1 MPLLRLART
10 PPLTITRD
18 STVMDA
24 VKLMVDHKVGA
35 VSVTEGAKLIGI
47 FTERDVMKKIV
58 FTGMDPSA
66 TKISDVMTTEIT
78 RATSDMS
85 VSEAIKLL
93 SEHRIRHLPIT
104 TPEGEIKGMI
114 SLRFLMHDRLEDL
127 MTELSSVT
135 SYLGADGPGG

>member
-10 PPLTITRD
+10 PALTIGPD
-18 STVMDA
+18 ATVMDA

-35 VSVTEGAKLIGI
+35 ISITKDSKLIGI

-58 FTGMDPSA
+58 FAGLDPTTTKVSA
-66 TKISDVMTTEIT
+66 TMTTEIAKT
-78 RATSDMS
+78 TSDTT
-85 VSEAIKLL
+85 VSEAISLMNKK
-93 SEHRIRHLPIT
+93 RIRHLPIT

-114 SLRFLMHDRLEDL
+114 SLRFLMHDRLEDM